1 MLFANEVIDALPT
14 PRFSLRDGEVFEE
27 HVALTGDGGFMRT
40 DRPADPLL
48 SAAVR
53 HVEREIDAPLPDG
66 YRSELLPQLPY
77 WLQAVAGGLE
87 AGALLF
93 VDYGYPRREF
103 YAPER
108 SDGTLRAFHRHRVS
122 RSEEHTSE
130 LQSLMRNPYAV
141 FRLKKKKK
149 LYNN

>member
-103 YAPER
+103 YAP
-108 SDGTLRAFHRHRVS
+108 

-130 LQSLMRNPYAV
+130 LQSLMRISYAV
-141 FRLKKKKK
+141 FCLKKKK
-149 LYNN
+149 

>member
-1 MLFANEVIDALPT
+1 
-14 PRFSLRDGEVFEE
+14 
-27 HVALTGDGGFMRT
+27 MRT

-53 HVEREIDAPLPDG
+53 HVEREIGAPLPDG

-108 SDGTLRAFHRHRVS
+108 TDG
-122 RSEEHTSE
+122 RSEEHQSE
-130 LQSLMRNPYAV
+130 LQSLMRISYAV
-141 FRLKKKKK
+141 FCLKTK
-149 LYNN
+149 NNIITR